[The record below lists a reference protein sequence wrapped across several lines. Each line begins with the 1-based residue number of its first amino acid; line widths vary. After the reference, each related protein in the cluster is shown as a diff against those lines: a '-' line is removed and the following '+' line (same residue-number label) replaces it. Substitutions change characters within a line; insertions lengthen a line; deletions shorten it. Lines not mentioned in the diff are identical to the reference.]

1 MITAVDRASH
11 CIVGWTLAL
20 HRPFEILQDVV
31 DQAPHAPQ
39 YYSDGLS
46 AYAEVY
52 YHGGSY
58 QAVLDKSQTPRLSS
72 AKTYTVEGQNAE
84 LRHYLA
90 RLHRKT
96 RCFSKCLIALWRAVE
111 LFVYFWNRRQLHQRT
126 HPQYRSN
133 LIDFVSMRN

>member
-1 MITAVDRASH
+1 MDRLSH

-39 YYSDGLS
+39 YFSDGFPN
-46 AYAEVY
+46 YADVY
-52 YHGGSY
+52 YHGGIY
-58 QAVLDKSQTPRLSS
+58 HAMRNKSQ
-72 AKTYTVEGQNAE
+72 TYTVEGQNAE

-96 RCFSKCLIALWRAVE
+96 RCFSKCMLALWRAIE
-111 LFVYFWNRRQLHQRT
+111 LFVHFWNRRQLAQRAHPEYQT
-126 HPQYRSN
+126 H

>member
-1 MITAVDRASH
+1 MITAVDRATH

-31 DQAPHAPQ
+31 DQAPCASQ
-39 YYSDGLS
+39 YYSDGLA
-46 AYAEVY
+46 AYADVY
-52 YHGGSY
+52 YHGGLY
-58 QAVLDKSQTPRLSS
+58 QAVLDKSQ
-72 AKTYTVEGQNAE
+72 TYTVEGQNAE

-111 LFVYFWNRRQLHQRT
+111 LFVHFWNRRQVHQRT

-133 LIDFVSMRN
+133 LIDFVSMRD

>member
-1 MITAVDRASH
+1 VDRATH

-31 DQAPHAPQ
+31 DQAPHASH
-39 YYSDGLS
+39 YYSDGWA
-46 AYAEVY
+46 AYADVY
-52 YHGGSY
+52 YHGGAF
-58 QAVLDKSQTPRLSS
+58 QAVLDKSQ
-72 AKTYTVEGQNAE
+72 TYTVEGQNAE

-111 LFVYFWNRRQLHQRT
+111 LFVHFWNRRQVYQHT
-126 HPQYRSN
+126 HPQYRTH